1 MQMDGTKVK
10 NNLFS
15 KGQRVVNDNY
25 REGYDSHEWNGG
37 TLPKREETIGVGRTR
52 ITFGNK

>member
-37 TLPKREETIGVGRTR
+37 TLPKREESIGVGRTR